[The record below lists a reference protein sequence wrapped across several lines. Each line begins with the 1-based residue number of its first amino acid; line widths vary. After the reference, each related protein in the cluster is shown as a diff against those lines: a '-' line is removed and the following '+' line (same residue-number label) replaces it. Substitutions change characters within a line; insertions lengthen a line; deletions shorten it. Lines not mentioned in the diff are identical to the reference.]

1 MSSLSATQADGMY
14 IPPDY
19 LESGAYKK
27 KSLNQYNNSK
37 GHNQF
42 LQRNVSMDI
51 DRYFYPAFTDNP
63 MLLILLSNPI
73 YHHINS
79 TPR

>member
-1 MSSLSATQADGMY
+1 MSSLAATQADGMY

-51 DRYFYPAFTDNP
+51 DILHSTQHLMIIP
-63 MLLILLSNPI
+63 ML
-73 YHHINS
+73 
-79 TPR
+79 